1 MIRTRVLEI
10 YQRGSSERMVVACVV
25 GDSRRVGSGKRDS
38 LIEVFQELPR
48 KCVLRIRSVQ
58 RDAIYAQ
65 KVFGLLYV
73 SLCFGTVSDL
83 HGELNCGNWQVK
95 KIRPARGVL

>member
-1 MIRTRVLEI
+1 MLEI
-10 YQRGSSERMVVACVV
+10 YQRGSSERMVVAGVV

-58 RDAIYAQ
+58 RDGIYAQ
-65 KVFGLLYV
+65 KVFCLLHV

-95 KIRPARGVL
+95 KIRPAGGVL